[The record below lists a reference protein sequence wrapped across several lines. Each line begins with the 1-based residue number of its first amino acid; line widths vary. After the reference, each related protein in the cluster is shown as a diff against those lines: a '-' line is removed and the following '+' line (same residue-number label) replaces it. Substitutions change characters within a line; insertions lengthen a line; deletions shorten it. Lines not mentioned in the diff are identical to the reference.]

1 MTQPEIVATELQL
14 IISRYLQNAKQASGA
29 AREVDQALK
38 DIVQSAEKAAK
49 AMNGLSGGKLK
60 IDVDTSKLASAKTDI
75 RALDSL
81 DPEIVIIVDDGELAS
96 TETKIKGL
104 ADDIGIKLDVQA
116 DTGKAKNEIDAL
128 DNDTL
133 KPKVDA
139 DTDKAKNEINAL
151 DGQRIEV
158 EVDGNVSKLRASLNS
173 VVTGALERLGGRATD
188 AALSID
194 PLAAAQDSA
203 AAGRTFAARTG
214 QEIESVGAIIDSVF
228 VQGLSDSRVQVAEVA
243 AQLSNLG
250 VSTQDLENATLS
262 VFQAAT
268 ATGEDASEVI
278 RAQAALV
285 KNDLVGSYQEAAD
298 VVTVG
303 FQSGANRAGDLIDTF
318 AEYSPVFK
326 SLGID
331 GAGALELINQALD
344 QGAFNSDKLGDAF
357 KEMNLLV
364 TEAVN
369 TGEGGAADALK
380 RLGLFD
386 EAEALKAGELTGVQF
401 ADAVVK
407 AVEEKG
413 TNTDLV
419 SIFGTPV
426 EDLGFDIFKNLDFEA
441 ALTSAVSGGTAES
454 AADAMTDTLGA
465 RLTELGRTIQME
477 LGENFKLAGLSL
489 NELLDQAKDKI
500 GEIAD
505 LIQDGK
511 TIPEALEIALEAPG
525 LAEKI
530 DEFSGAIG
538 NFIIEFQLGLASVLD
553 FLGKGE
559 AASAV
564 RAGAAAQSV
573 GQFGFDIKNADNAQD
588 VLDLVNTARR
598 RGVGDE
604 DLVSAMNN
612 ALKEMVD
619 SGNLAQVEEVMAGIK
634 AAEGTSVELTVKVAG
649 VSQSQNLM
657 VDPALAGQGD
667 DAIRAA
673 AEAQARAALG
683 PLYQVGAGAVNRTT
697 FDIGEAEQYL
707 DDATVSVEELGAAIG
722 KLGTLAVMT
731 DAEGNKSLGFP
742 ALQTQVDETGKFVGK
757 FVDQTVLD
765 FGEVGRVI
773 QEQGDES
780 VTALDLMSAAV
791 KDTGAESAILGL
803 VGVTGL
809 SVFATQAVIEAG
821 KVQAAWEEAA
831 AAINAATPS
840 TMGSGTPENGF
851 YTGGVGI
858 GTFMAGENGREI
870 VSSNTALAVLN
881 NRTTETLLS
890 GLAALLSGGG
900 MGGGGKSTQINI
912 YNTFNTASMAQAS
925 GAGASLA
932 ARVRGF

>member
-1 MTQPEIVATELQL
+1 MAQPEIVATELQL

-38 DIVQSAEKAAK
+38 DIAQSAEKAAK

-133 KPKVDA
+133 KPSVDA

-214 QEIESVGAIIDSVF
+214 QEIENVGAIIDSVF

-401 ADAVVK
+401 ANAVVK

-426 EDLGFDIFKNLDFEA
+426 EDLGFDIFKNLDFDA
-441 ALTSAVSGGTAES
+441 ALTSAVSGGAAES

-489 NELLDQAKDKI
+489 NELLDQAKNKI

-538 NFIIEFQLGLASVLD
+538 NFIIEFQLGLASVLELIGQGD
-553 FLGKGE
+553 
-559 AASAV
+559 AATGVRTGVAQQAAGQAAFDLKTADSPDEVADILMSAM
-564 RAGAAAQSV
+564 
-573 GQFGFDIKNADNAQD
+573 
-588 VLDLVNTARR
+588 R
-598 RGVGDE
+598 RGVEDARLSDIVGAAVSELVDAQRFTDAQMLIDAADEVGSRAVVTAYSAFGLGSATRTYAGDQS
-604 DLVSAMNN
+604 D
-612 ALKEMVD
+612 
-619 SGNLAQVEEVMAGIK
+619 AQ
-634 AAEGTSVELTVKVAG
+634 LT
-649 VSQSQNLM
+649 
-657 VDPALAGQGD
+657 
-667 DAIRAA
+667 
-673 AEAQARAALG
+673 AQARADTGNLG
-683 PLYQVGAGAVNRTT
+683 GV
-697 FDIGEAEQYL
+697 DIARFNIDLGDAEQYL
-707 DDATVSVEELGAAIG
+707 DDATLSVEELGAAIG

-780 VTALDLMSAAV
+780 VTALDLMAAAV
-791 KDTGAESAILGL
+791 KDTGAESAVLGL
-803 VGVTGL
+803 VGAVGL
-809 SVFATQAVIEAG
+809 STFASKAIIEAG
-821 KVQAAWEEAA
+821 KVKTAWDEAA

-840 TMGSGTPENGF
+840 TMSGGTPDDGF

-858 GTFMAGENGREI
+858 GTFMTGENGREI

-900 MGGGGKSTQINI
+900 MGSTRNTQVIIN
-912 YNTFNTASMAQAS
+912 NTFNTASMAQAS